1 MYTTIKTAPAAEPI
15 DTTTTKTMLRVDY
28 SADDTLIAFLI
39 SAARQHA
46 EEISGLVGITTTYQ
60 TWLDCWP
67 GNGIILLPRRP
78 VQTISSVKYYTADG
92 TLTTISASNYVLDA
106 MAAKPALLPAYSY
119 SWPTDLRERDAIV
132 IEYVAGQG
140 ASYTAVDASYRNKIM
155 GLVSVWYEARDG
167 MTYEQQTRLNNLE
180 WALRQDG
187 Y

>member
-1 MYTTIKTAPAAEPI
+1 MAGLLARQRDRPAAAA
-15 DTTTTKTMLRVDY
+15 
-28 SADDTLIAFLI
+28 SGADDLQ
-39 SAARQHA
+39 RQ
-46 EEISGLVGITTTYQ
+46 
-60 TWLDCWP
+60 
-67 GNGIILLPRRP
+67 ILHGGRD
-78 VQTISSVKYYTADG
+78 ADDHQR
-92 TLTTISASNYVLDA
+92 ASNYVLDT
-106 MAAKPALLPAYSY
+106 MAAKPALLPAYGY

-140 ASYTAVDASYRNKIM
+140 ASYTAVDATYRNKIM

>member
-28 SADDTLIAFLI
+28 SADDTLIAFWI

-67 GNGIILLPRRP
+67 GNGIVLLPRRP

-92 TLTTISASNYVLDA
+92 TLTTISASNYVLDT
-106 MAAKPALLPAYSY
+106 MAAKPALLPAYGY

-140 ASYTAVDASYRNKIM
+140 ASYTAVDATYRNKIM